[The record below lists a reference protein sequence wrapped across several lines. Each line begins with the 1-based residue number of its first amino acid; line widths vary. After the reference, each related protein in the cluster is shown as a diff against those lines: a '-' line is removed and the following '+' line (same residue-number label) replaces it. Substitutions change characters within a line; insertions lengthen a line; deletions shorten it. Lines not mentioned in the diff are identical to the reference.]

1 MIQRIQS
8 VYLSLTTVLSLLFL
22 NGTFLK
28 FINNTGS
35 DIQLKFT
42 GIWKNTGESGL
53 SFLQNH
59 LLLSAVLI
67 LIPVLSVAA
76 LLAFRDRKL
85 QTRITKGLILTDI
98 ILIGLIIYSAYSII
112 NNYQAEVIPGYKMF
126 IPVLIL
132 ILGILALR
140 GIRKDEDLVKSY
152 DRLR

>member
-53 SFLQNH
+53 SLLQNH

-126 IPVLIL
+126 MPALIL